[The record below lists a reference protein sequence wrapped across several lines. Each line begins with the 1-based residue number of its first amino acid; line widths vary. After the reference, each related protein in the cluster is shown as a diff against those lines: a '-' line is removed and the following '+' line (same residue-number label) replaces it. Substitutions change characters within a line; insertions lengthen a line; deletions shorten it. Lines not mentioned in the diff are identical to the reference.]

1 MQAEYE
7 RVLKNLSILATASHN
22 DKVNTN
28 DDIFSI
34 YVPTYARGALRLYY
48 GEKRNNNITKIQ
60 DNIRMAIS
68 FITKNIADI
77 TSDLTDFKNAM
88 IIQQSKRMLQAL
100 ESSKEGL
107 KNLQQTYKDDSA
119 TNTHIQILLCEI
131 NDFFHILS
139 SQNVSNLL
147 HLQDRLFVTDVS
159 NGAT

>member
-34 YVPTYARGALRLYY
+34 YVPTYSRGAMRLYY
-48 GEKRNNNITKIQ
+48 GEKRSNNITKIQ
-60 DNIRMAIS
+60 DNIRMATS
-68 FITKNIADI
+68 FVTKNMKEI
-77 TSDLTDFKNAM
+77 TSDLTDFNNAM
-88 IIQQSKRMLQAL
+88 IIQQSRRMLQAL

-119 TNTHIQILLCEI
+119 TNTHIQILLREI
-131 NDFFHILS
+131 SDFLHILS
-139 SQNVSNLL
+139 NQNVSNLL

>member
-34 YVPTYARGALRLYY
+34 YIPTYSRGAMRLYY
-48 GEKRNNNITKIQ
+48 GEKRNNNIQKIQ
-60 DNIRMAIS
+60 DNVRMATS
-68 FITKNIADI
+68 FVTKNMKEI
-77 TSDLTDFKNAM
+77 TSDLKDFKNAVM
-88 IIQQSKRMLQAL
+88 IQQSRRMLQAL

-131 NDFFHILS
+131 NDFFQILS
-139 SQNVSNLL
+139 SQNISNI
-147 HLQDRLFVTDVS
+147 LQFRDHLFVTDVS
-159 NGAT
+159 NGVT